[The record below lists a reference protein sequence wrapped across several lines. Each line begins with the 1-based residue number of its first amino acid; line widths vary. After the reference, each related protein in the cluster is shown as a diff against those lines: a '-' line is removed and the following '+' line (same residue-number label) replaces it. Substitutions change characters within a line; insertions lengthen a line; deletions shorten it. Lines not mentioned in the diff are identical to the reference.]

1 MVSSR
6 TFPAAESYILYLI
19 EITFRAKS
27 PHMQEIRPSDCK
39 ALVWWDMGPD
49 SSKTDLSCAPAALLI
64 ADPAGN
70 CTQVSP
76 QWTEITGLDPV
87 LSAGEGWL
95 DLAHAEDRE
104 QLRSQWQACVAGETD
119 FAARVRL
126 QSTGAPVE
134 LRATKM
140 PVGFVVTV
148 EDAAA
153 RERHDTEQLHVR
165 KMEAVGRLATGL
177 AHDFANLLT
186 LISGYSEILL
196 GRIGPSDPS
205 RPELDEIRK
214 AANRGSGLTSQL
226 LAFCRRNAV
235 EPQVLDLNALVLDM
249 QNMLRRMIG
258 EHIDL
263 MTQLGGDLDRV
274 MADPGQIGQVIMNLA
289 INARDAMPRGGKIL
303 IRTGNIDL
311 VPGHERVQLGM
322 QPGAYVMLQVTDTG
336 HGMDAETLAHL
347 FEPFF
352 TTKAKGKG
360 TGLGLATVYGVI
372 KQAGGDV
379 AVQSEPGKGTTFT
392 IYLPRAAGK
401 ERVAEREASPRGAS
415 PCTETILLVEDEE
428 GVRRLLKHVLAK
440 EGYNVL
446 EAAGGPEALGV
457 YQQFRRPVD
466 LLLTDIVM
474 PRMSGRELAERMVA
488 LQPGLKVIFMSGY
501 TDEAM
506 AGAGSVAALFLS
518 KPLRPDTLAA
528 RVREVL
534 DRQKAECAPS
544 GM

>member
-1 MVSSR
+1 
-6 TFPAAESYILYLI
+6 
-19 EITFRAKS
+19 
-27 PHMQEIRPSDCK
+27 
-39 ALVWWDMGPD
+39 MGPD
-49 SSKTDLSCAPAALLI
+49 SSQDNRDILRAPAAFLI

-76 QWTEITGLDPV
+76 RWAEVTGLDPV
-87 LSAGEGWL
+87 LSSGEGWL
-95 DLAHAEDRE
+95 ELAHPDDRE
-104 QLRSQWQACVAGETD
+104 PLRSAWRTCVAGKCD
-119 FAARVRL
+119 MAARVRL
-126 QSTGAPVE
+126 QSTGELVT
-134 LRATKM
+134 LRATRM
-140 PVGFVVTV
+140 PVGFVIVV
-148 EDAAA
+148 EEPAG
-153 RERHDTEQLHVR
+153 RERSDAELLHAR

-196 GRIGPSDPS
+196 GRISPSDPS
-205 RPELDEIRK
+205 RPELEEIRK

-226 LAFCRRNAV
+226 LAFCRRHAV

-249 QNMLRRMIG
+249 QSMLRRMIG

-263 MTQLGGDLDRV
+263 VTQLGVGLDNV
-274 MADPGQIGQVIMNLA
+274 KADPGQIGQVIMNLA
-289 INARDAMPRGGKIL
+289 INARDAMPRGGKIS
-303 IRTGNIDL
+303 IRTANADL
-311 VPGHERVQLGM
+311 GPEHERVRVGM
-322 QPGAYVMLQVTDTG
+322 QPGAYVALQVVDTG
-336 HGMDAETLAHL
+336 HGMDAETLAHV

-360 TGLGLATVYGVI
+360 TGLGLATVYSII
-372 KQAGGDV
+372 KQGNGDV
-379 AVQSEPGKGTTFT
+379 SVESELGRGTTFT
-392 IYLPRAAGK
+392 IYLPRAAGQ
-401 ERVAEREASPRGAS
+401 EREPAREASVRATS
-415 PCTETILLVEDEE
+415 PCTETILLVEDED

-446 EAAGGPEALGV
+446 EAASGPEALGM
-457 YQQFRRPVD
+457 YQQLRRPVD

-474 PRMSGRELAERMVA
+474 PRMSGRELADRMVT

-506 AGAGSVAALFLS
+506 AGAGSVAALFMS

-528 RVREVL
+528 RVRDVL
-534 DRQKAECAPS
+534 DGVKAEYAPS